1 MSQPPDDEDTWDET
15 SGNPVHADQEVP
27 VGAALAVLRIAVG
40 LDPVELATACSVR
53 ALTILDYEQGR
64 QVPALKVLERMLQ
77 AEGFPLPALESARTL
92 IASLRAESTAARQP
106 LPLARDAREFSPP
119 AALGEVIHKLRSICL
134 WLGILRRVPRRSNGS
149 HSPEW
154 ELSDDMRSRI
164 ASILADHLAPA
175 LKALESAPLQP
186 APPFQAEPLRALA
199 DHPGGIALLV
209 DVIREKVA
217 QQGGCILDL
226 EEFGLSP
233 QTAREVAV
241 LGGLAVSLGLKAVF
255 SPG

>member
-119 AALGEVIHKLRSICL
+119 AALGCRRQSRRGLRNRCDGCAAECPDIGPIVRQNS
-134 WLGILRRVPRRSNGS
+134 RHRVTDAAG
-149 HSPEW
+149 
-154 ELSDDMRSRI
+154 
-164 ASILADHLAPA
+164 
-175 LKALESAPLQP
+175 
-186 APPFQAEPLRALA
+186 
-199 DHPGGIALLV
+199 
-209 DVIREKVA
+209 
-217 QQGGCILDL
+217 
-226 EEFGLSP
+226 
-233 QTAREVAV
+233 
-241 LGGLAVSLGLKAVF
+241 
-255 SPG
+255 